1 MRKKSGLRPL
11 FDSSDQIQAIIYVS
25 MSAKIFK
32 KSSIVID
39 NDKCL
44 QMFVW
49 RKHFSGKMIQLGF
62 KFANKIKE
70 TAK

>member
-32 KSSIVID
+32 KSLIVID

-44 QMFVW
+44 QIFV
-49 RKHFSGKMIQLGF
+49 
-62 KFANKIKE
+62 
-70 TAK
+70 